1 MPVAAAICAIAFVF
15 VLGISAYWDR
25 TIVVLH
31 LLEAVPYAVSA
42 WLCMARR
49 TFGYAL
55 GAASGA
61 FWLWVASTQTS
72 FVRNGFERAAMLART
87 GSVDRWDVFIAAPA
101 ALATGGL
108 VVCSLWSYARGRK
121 ALVRDAALFLLAAA
135 LVGGYFTV
143 IFATAGPQFLPLVRR
158 AFGF

>member
-1 MPVAAAICAIAFVF
+1 MPLAAAVCACAFVF

-31 LLEAVPYAVSA
+31 VLEAVPYAVA
-42 WLCMARR
+42 AALCAARR

-61 FWLWVASTQTS
+61 FWLWVAGTQTS
-72 FVRNGFERAAMLART
+72 FVRNGFERVAMLART

-121 ALVRDAALFLLAAA
+121 APVRDLALFVSTAILVIAYFAA
-135 LVGGYFTV
+135 
-143 IFATAGPQFLPLVRR
+143 IFAAAGPQFLPLVGR

>member
-1 MPVAAAICAIAFVF
+1 MPHAAAVCACAFVF

-25 TIVVLH
+25 TIVLLH
-31 LLEAVPYAVSA
+31 VLEAVPFAVA
-42 WLCMARR
+42 AALCVARR

-61 FWLWVASTQTS
+61 FWLWVAGTQTS

-87 GSVDRWDVFIAAPA
+87 GSVDRWDVLIAAPA

-121 ALVRDAALFLLAAA
+121 APIRDLALFVSTAVLVVAYFAAIFAAA
-135 LVGGYFTV
+135 
-143 IFATAGPQFLPLVRR
+143 GPRFLPLVRR
-158 AFGF
+158 AFGL